1 MNGFLKNL
9 GLIMIVLGAIILC
22 LSYALNWV
30 DYNWVD
36 GTALLVMI
44 LGLIVHIIMNKRIQ
58 E

>member
-9 GLIMIVLGAIILC
+9 GLIMIILGAIVLC

>member
-9 GLIMIVLGAIILC
+9 GLIMIVLGAIVLC

>member
-9 GLIMIVLGAIILC
+9 GLIMIILGAIILC

-36 GTALLVMI
+36 GTAFLVMI